1 MKKFLILALLALA
14 SHAWANGN
22 ITSLST
28 GKGSG
33 NSVTF
38 DDPNGNT
45 TNGML
50 VVCPA
55 CPGGSSGSS
64 VSVTAILGQTTLP
77 LPVACTG
84 CAGTVGTPAYVVLA
98 AGSQSVTAQLAISG
112 NLVASNNPVPVT
124 WTGVPVGTVAD
135 PQYVNINSPKLT
147 DSSTNTKVAVSISPL
162 IHANT
167 EINLGYLSPTAAN
180 SEKFVYLTPSAIM
193 SVTVGN
199 VGSGAGT
206 VYVAFTNSA
215 TYVSPSTWGIP
226 CVPGVC
232 NFTNISGT
240 FLHYTNANA
249 LTVTSANYD
258 WLTPAIS
265 GTSLPQTAPF
275 N

>member
-112 NLVASNNPVPVT
+112 NLVAGNNPVPVT
-124 WTGVPVGTVAD
+124 VTGVPAGSSAD
-135 PQYVNINSPKLT
+135 PQYVNAQLLAP
-147 DSSTNTKVAVSISPL
+147 VAGQALSISKCSY
-162 IHANT
+162 T
-167 EINLGYLSPTAAN
+167 TAA
-180 SEKFVYLTPSAIM
+180 SAYTGTIKALAGVVM
-193 SVTVGN
+193 YATLQSVTGTAG
-199 VGSGAGT
+199 GSGVTVHFYNSASNPTIGAGT
-206 VYVAFTNSA
+206 VVTSIQQISNSNAILNCQPQGCAFS
-215 TYVSPSTWGIP
+215 SGIA
-226 CVPGVC
+226 
-232 NFTNISGT
+232 
-240 FLHYTNANA
+240 Y
-249 LTVTSANYD
+249 TVTGGPTDTDATSISS
-258 WLTPAIS
+258 PAA
-265 GTSLPQTAPF
+265 TL
-275 N
+275 NVVYK